1 MHSTTLAVDLAKSV
15 FAVAVSS
22 RPGHIERQLRLTRAR
37 FLEFMARHQPA
48 VVVLEACGSA
58 HYWSRQLAAFGH
70 TPVLLPAQ
78 YVRPYV
84 RRNKT
89 DDTDAAALLEAYRN
103 DQIRPVAVKSVEQQ
117 ALVALHRLRSAWMA
131 TRTARLNALRGFLR
145 ELGLTIPVGARH
157 VLPRLTAL
165 LAEDPSPVPASL
177 HSPLL
182 ETAAEI
188 RDLERRIRDL
198 EGQLQRQA
206 RALPAVHRHRTV
218 PGIGL
223 LTSTALF
230 ALGGDL
236 RRFRS
241 GRHFASFLGLTP
253 RERSS
258 GHRRHLGAISK
269 RGDAYL
275 RTLFIHGA
283 RSVLS
288 AAKHKKQPDR
298 LRAWALRLE
307 RTAGHNRAAVA
318 LANKLAR
325 IAWAVSTRERD
336 FETYPLPVAA

>member
-1 MHSTTLAVDLAKSV
+1 MHSTTIAVDVAKSV
-15 FAVAVSS
+15 FAIAVST
-22 RPGHIERQLRLTRAR
+22 RPGRIDRQVRLSRAR
-37 FLEFMARHQPA
+37 FLEFFARQKPA

-58 HYWSRQLAAFGH
+58 HHWSRQLATFGH
-70 TPVLLPAQ
+70 SPVLLPAQ

-89 DDTDAAALLEAYRN
+89 DDADAAALLEAYRN
-103 DQIRPVAVKSVEQQ
+103 QQIRPVAVKSIEQQ

-145 ELGLTIPVGARH
+145 ELGIAIPVGPRH

-165 LAEDPSPVPASL
+165 LADADSPVPAIL
-177 HSPLL
+177 HPALL

-188 RDLERRIRDL
+188 RELERRTRDL
-198 EGQLQRQA
+198 DRQLERQG
-206 RALPAVHRHRTV
+206 RELPAVKRLLTI

-223 LTSTALF
+223 LTGTALF
-230 ALGGDL
+230 ALVGDL

-258 GHRRHLGAISK
+258 GNRRHLGAISK

-275 RTLFIHGA
+275 RTLLTHGA
-283 RSVLS
+283 RAVLW
-288 AAKHKKQPDR
+288 AAKSRKEPDR

-307 RTAGHNRAAVA
+307 RTGGHNKAAVA

-325 IAWAVSTRERD
+325 IAWAVSTSERD
-336 FETYPLPVAA
+336 FEIYPLPEAA